1 MVDNQLTEQT
11 LIEAEKLAA
20 VNFDQTQREQMLI
33 GLEDQIHRIRQLRD
47 VVLDNSLPPAPIFDP
62 RLPGTPFDHE
72 QRPVVL
78 SVVTPGEIPPS
89 DEDIAFAPLV
99 SLSAWLREGLLSSTR
114 LTEIYLERLA
124 RLGPELECVMTM
136 TPDLARAQ
144 AKRAD
149 EELRGGNYRGLLHGV
164 PWAAKD
170 LLDTAGIA
178 TTWGATPYR
187 DRVPDQDSAVVKK
200 LTDSG
205 AVLVAKTTLGAL
217 AYGDIWFGGRTRNPW
232 NTREGSAGSSAGS
245 AVAVAAG
252 LAGFAIGTETLGSI
266 VSPCMR
272 CGTTGL
278 RPTYG
283 RVSRAGAMALCWSLD
298 KIGPICRR
306 VEDTALVLAALNG
319 YDSADP
325 GSIAMPFNVD
335 MTAGVGRLRVGY
347 DPSSFQQEGSDP
359 LDTAVLGELRGMGV
373 EMVEVALPDLPYN
386 GLWTILHA
394 EAAAAF
400 EELTLSKRD
409 QLLVRQDAEAWPN
422 LFRKA
427 RLLSAVD
434 LVQAQRFR
442 RLVMQETARV
452 FTGVDAIVGPSFAGN
467 MQLVTNFT
475 GHPSLTIRTGFVEM
489 DTRSGVNPIGAMGR
503 SRDGDEGDRHRVPH
517 GITLWGKLFDEAPML
532 RLGMALEQAM
542 GAWDARPAMATSA
555 PAPGSSPG

>member
-1 MVDNQLTEQT
+1 MVGEQLTEQT

-20 VNFDQTQREQMLI
+20 VSFDPAQREQMLV
-33 GLEDQIHRIRQLRD
+33 GLEDQIDRIRQLRD
-47 VVLDNSLPPAPIFDP
+47 VVLDNSLSPAPIFDP

-78 SVVTPGEIPPS
+78 ATATPGTIPQS

-124 RLGPELECVMTM
+124 RLGPELECVVTM

-149 EELRGGNYRGLLHGV
+149 EEMLGGHYRGPLHGV

-187 DRVPDQDSAVVKK
+187 DRVPHQDSAVVRT

-232 NTREGSAGSSAGS
+232 NVREGSAGSSAGS
-245 AVAVAAG
+245 AAAVAAG

-325 GSIAMPFNVD
+325 GSIAMPFNMD
-335 MTAGVGRLRVGY
+335 TTAGVESLRVGY
-347 DPSSFQQEGSDP
+347 DPSSFQHEGADP
-359 LDTAVLGELRGMGV
+359 LDTAVLGELRQMGV
-373 EMVEVALPDLPYN
+373 ELVGVALPDLPYDA
-386 GLWTILHA
+386 LWTILHA

-400 EELTLSKRD
+400 EELTVSKRD
-409 QLLVRQDAEAWPN
+409 QLLVRQDQDAWPN

-442 RLVMQETARV
+442 RLVMQETAKI
-452 FTGVDAIVGPSFAGN
+452 FAGVDAIVGPSFAGN

-475 GHPSLTIRTGFVEM
+475 GHPSLTVRTGFVEM
-489 DTRSGVNPIGAMGR
+489 ETRSGINPIGAMGR
-503 SRDGDEGDRHRVPH
+503 SRDADKGDLHSVPH

-532 RLGMALEQAM
+532 RVGMALETTM

-555 PAPGSSPG
+555 SRSSPG

>member
-1 MVDNQLTEQT
+1 MVAERLTEQT
-11 LIEAEKLAA
+11 LFEAEKLAA
-20 VNFDQTQREQMLI
+20 VSFDPGQRELALL
-33 GLEDQIHRIRQLRD
+33 GLEDQINRIRRLRD
-47 VVLDNSLPPAPIFDP
+47 VVLDNSLSPAPIFDP
-62 RLPGTPFDHE
+62 RLPETPFDHE

-78 SVVTPGEIPPS
+78 PMVSPGTMPQS

-99 SLSAWLREGLLSSTR
+99 SLSTWLREGVLSSTR
-114 LTEIYLERLA
+114 LTEVYLQRLA
-124 RLGPELECVMTM
+124 RLGPELECVVTL

-144 AKRAD
+144 AKQAD
-149 EELRGGNYRGLLHGV
+149 EELAAGRCRGPLHGV

-187 DRVPDQDSAVVKK
+187 HRVPERDSAVVRS
-200 LTDSG
+200 LTAAG

-245 AVAVAAG
+245 AAAVAAG
-252 LAGFAIGTETLGSI
+252 LVGFAIGTETLGSI

-272 CGTTGL
+272 CGATGL

-306 VEDTALVLAALNG
+306 VEDTAWVLAALNG
-319 YDSADP
+319 HDSADP

-335 MTAGVGRLRVGY
+335 ATAGVDTLRVGY
-347 DPSSFQQEGSDP
+347 DPSSFEAEGAEP
-359 LDTAVLGELRGMGV
+359 LDTAVLAELRRMGV
-373 EMVEVALPDLPYN
+373 ELTEIALPDLPYDA
-386 GLWTILHA
+386 LWTILHA

-400 EELTLSKRD
+400 EELTLSGRD
-409 QLLVRQDAEAWPN
+409 RLLVRQDKDAWPN

-442 RLVMQETARV
+442 RLVMEETARI
-452 FTGVDAIVGPSFAGN
+452 FAGVDAILGPSFAGN

-475 GHPSLTIRTGFVEM
+475 GHPSLTLRTGFVEM
-489 DTRSGVNPIGAMGR
+489 ETRSGINPIGAMGR
-503 SRDGDEGDRHRVPH
+503 SLEADKGDRHCVPH
-517 GITLWGKLFDEAPML
+517 GITLWGKLFDEGPML

-555 PAPGSSPG
+555 SSTG